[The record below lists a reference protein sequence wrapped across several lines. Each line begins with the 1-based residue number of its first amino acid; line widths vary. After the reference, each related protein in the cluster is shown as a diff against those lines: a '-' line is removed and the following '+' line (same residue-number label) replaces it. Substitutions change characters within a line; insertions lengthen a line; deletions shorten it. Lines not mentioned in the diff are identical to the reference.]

1 MKYCHVIF
9 ASLLLSNVAFASD
22 LTAKVNQYFEAQE
35 AVEHKNST
43 KNDVSNL
50 LALLTED
57 ATFEHPKFNAV
68 QSKDEYRKGLLAY
81 LGKYGECDIQIK
93 NVIEGLN
100 AVTVEYLHPC
110 TDKKGSSDPEENE
123 QKLVTLFEFENNKI
137 KLIRHYF

>member
-1 MKYCHVIF
+1 MKYCHVLF

-68 QSKDEYRKGLLAY
+68 QSKSEYRKGLLSY
-81 LGKYGECDIQIK
+81 LGKYGECDIQVK

-110 TDKKGSSDPEENE
+110 VDKNGSSDPEGNK
-123 QKLVTLFEFENNKI
+123 QKLVTLFEFKNNKI

>member
-1 MKYCHVIF
+1 MKYFHVIF
-9 ASLLLSNVAFASD
+9 ASLLLSNIAFASD

-57 ATFEHPKFNAV
+57 ATFEHPRFNAV

-81 LGKYGECDIQIK
+81 LGKYGECDIQVK

-110 TDKKGSSDPEENE
+110 TDKNGNSDPEESK

>member
-1 MKYCHVIF
+1 MKYCRVMF
-9 ASLLLSNVAFASD
+9 ALLLLSNVAFASD
-22 LTAKVNQYFEAQE
+22 LTAKVSQYFEAQE

-81 LGKYGECDIQIK
+81 LGKYGECNIQVK

-110 TDKKGSSDPEENE
+110 TDKNGNSEPEDSK
-123 QKLVTLFEFENNKI
+123 QKLVTLFEFENDKI